1 MLKKE
6 VLHNKKINKK
16 IRDKNVTVY
25 FSVLS
30 NWELRILDEY
40 FLTFFL
46 APSCIPLIFFFK
58 QHIILRIL
66 TTSHCSQWN
75 VSNISLSIPFSLV
88 ILDSIQVVI
97 DDHVWLIEWLFYSG
111 KIKLFITVLFI
122 NSFKVIWITIIRD
135 TQWTKASVLN
145 ICFIYNLCWY
155 FHKTWTV

>member
-75 VSNISLSIPFSLV
+75 VRNISLSIPLSLV

-122 NSFKVIWITIIRD
+122 NSFKVI
-135 TQWTKASVLN
+135 
-145 ICFIYNLCWY
+145 
-155 FHKTWTV
+155 